1 MDKSGSAFKD
11 ILIVTLITLV
21 AGMML
26 GFVYNITKEPIANEK
41 LKTRIASQQ
50 AVFSEASSFE
60 ATDGPDTAGFA
71 DKYLAALETDGITGV
86 TLNSIDCAYGS
97 DGSDP
102 LGYVV
107 DVTDSDGYGGDI
119 EIMVGV
125 SSASGSYKVNAISFL
140 SLSETAGMGMKA
152 KESPF
157 IDGFKD
163 LNADSLIAYT
173 KTGKSAPNEID
184 AISGATITTSA
195 VTNAVNAAVIAAKT
209 YEEVAR

>member
-60 ATDGPDTAGFA
+60 ATDGSDTAGFA

-86 TLNSIDCAYGS
+86 TLNSID
-97 DGSDP
+97 
-102 LGYVV
+102 
-107 DVTDSDGYGGDI
+107 
-119 EIMVGV
+119 
-125 SSASGSYKVNAISFL
+125 IS
-140 SLSETAGMGMKA
+140 
-152 KESPF
+152 
-157 IDGFKD
+157 
-163 LNADSLIAYT
+163 
-173 KTGKSAPNEID
+173 
-184 AISGATITTSA
+184 
-195 VTNAVNAAVIAAKT
+195 
-209 YEEVAR
+209 